1 MTINRS
7 PVSNTLAPIPHP
19 DRLPGWPYHR
29 VDVPRYIRNTFM
41 GSRTMTHHSSYGCPF
56 FCNFCA
62 VVNMVNGRWL
72 AHSAERVA
80 ADVQMFVD
88 RWGVNAVEFD
98 DNNFFTAEARVAEF
112 SERLL
117 AAGLEI
123 GWWGE
128 ARIDTMM
135 HYGDRTW
142 ELMRDS
148 GLKMVFLGAE
158 SGSDETLQRMNKGG
172 KASTEKTLEIAR
184 KMAAYDIV
192 PEMSFV
198 LGNPP
203 DPEADT
209 RQTIEFIRKVK
220 QVNPATEIIMYMY
233 TPVPLAGELYE
244 QAKSTGFAFPETLEG
259 WIDPSWQ
266 EFSQR
271 RSVSMPWLNDPI
283 RRQITNFQWVLNAYH
298 PTTTD
303 TGMSSL
309 KRNTL
314 RAASAWRYRLG
325 FYDYPLELRA
335 LHKVM
340 SYQRPETMGFRNRVS
355 PEETRFLV
363 RHASCAFDVLTVASR
378 SRSMTARGRRPV
390 ASPARPATSSAVR
403 AACWSCWTPIWRAGL
418 ADRRRWPLRAADA
431 KRLIDP
437 AAYPLLPDGPAVQ
450 GNHEWRLRRYDL
462 AVITSLLAAAAQRQ
476 VGLRRMEWL
485 AQQPAGR
492 TRPRSD
498 RHRLFRGRVR
508 RVAGALVLRQPLAGR
523 ADEPGRPGRAG
534 SVVRCRGGKPLCS
547 STPIRRPLPKR

>member
-1 MTINRS
+1 M
-7 PVSNTLAPIPHP
+7 APIPHP

-29 VDVPRYIRNTFM
+29 VDVPRYIRSTFM

-88 RWGVNAVEFD
+88 RWGANAVEFD

-112 SERLL
+112 AERIL
-117 AAGLEI
+117 AAGLRI

-135 HYGDRTW
+135 HYSERTW

-158 SGSDETLQRMNKGG
+158 SGSDATLQRMNKGG
-172 KASTEKTLEIAR
+172 KASTAKTLEIAR
-184 KMAAYDIV
+184 KMAAYGIV

-203 DPEADT
+203 DPDEDT
-209 RQTIEFIRKVK
+209 RQTIEFIRQVK

-244 QAKSTGFAFPETLEG
+244 QAKSSGFEFPETLES
-259 WIDPSWQ
+259 WVDPNWQ

-283 RRQITNFQWVLNAYH
+283 RRRITNFQWVLNAYH

-309 KRNTL
+309 KRTTL

-325 FYDYPLELRA
+325 FYDHPLELRA

-340 SYQRPETMGFRNRVS
+340 SYQRPETTGF
-355 PEETRFLV
+355 
-363 RHASCAFDVLTVASR
+363 
-378 SRSMTARGRRPV
+378 
-390 ASPARPATSSAVR
+390 
-403 AACWSCWTPIWRAGL
+403 
-418 ADRRRWPLRAADA
+418 
-431 KRLIDP
+431 
-437 AAYPLLPDGPAVQ
+437 
-450 GNHEWRLRRYDL
+450 
-462 AVITSLLAAAAQRQ
+462 
-476 VGLRRMEWL
+476 
-485 AQQPAGR
+485 
-492 TRPRSD
+492 
-498 RHRLFRGRVR
+498 
-508 RVAGALVLRQPLAGR
+508 
-523 ADEPGRPGRAG
+523 
-534 SVVRCRGGKPLCS
+534 
-547 STPIRRPLPKR
+547 